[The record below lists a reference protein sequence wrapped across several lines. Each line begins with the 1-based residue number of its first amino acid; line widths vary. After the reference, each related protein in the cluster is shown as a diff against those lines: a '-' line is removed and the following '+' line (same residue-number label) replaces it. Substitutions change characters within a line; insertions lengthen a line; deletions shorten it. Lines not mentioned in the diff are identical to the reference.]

1 MNRNRMAEYITEY
14 GYRDAGTDGP
24 FQLLRIENESGS
36 GTMKVLPL
44 LDGITISYNDLSMW
58 KAKDEP
64 PINYPYLGIN
74 HCSEGSYEVTLKNGK
89 ICFLGPGDIC
99 LSCQDLDQIQTARV
113 PAGHFKGLSL
123 MIELEEA
130 ERSIKQAAP
139 YLTFSVKDIAKKLI
153 KNKTV
158 VLMHANN
165 TTERILNGMY
175 DVNTDILKPYLITKV
190 LELLLYIDAAFDES
204 EYPIPQFSPTVVSR
218 TKEAC
223 VFISQDIRRK
233 FTSKGLA
240 EHFNLAETSLR
251 ECFKAI
257 YGQPLATYIRALRIE
272 NAMHL
277 MKEDPTMP
285 IGLVAEHCGYE
296 NQSKFASAFR
306 SVSGYSPLE
315 YRNTILLK

>member
-1 MNRNRMAEYITEY
+1 MIKNRMAEYITEY

-44 LDGITISYNDLSMW
+44 LDGITISYNDLAMW
-58 KAKDEP
+58 KTQNEP

-89 ICFLGPGDIC
+89 ICFLGQGDLC
-99 LSCQDLDQIQTARV
+99 LSCQDLDQIQTARI

-130 ERSIKQAAP
+130 DKAIKQAAP
-139 YLTFSVKDIAKKLI
+139 YLTFSVQDIARKLI

-158 VLMHANN
+158 VLMHANA

-175 DVNTDILKPYLITKV
+175 EVNTDILRPYLITKV

-204 EYPIPQFSPTVVSR
+204 DTPIPQFSPSVVSR

-223 VFISQDIRRK
+223 AFISKDIRQK
-233 FTSKGLA
+233 YTSAYLA

-257 YGQPLATYIRALRIE
+257 YGQPIATYIRALRVE
-272 NAMHL
+272 NAIHL

-285 IGLVAEHCGYE
+285 IGTIAERCGYE

-306 SVSGYSPLE
+306 NVSGYSPLE
-315 YRNTILLK
+315 YRNTVLLK